1 MRNDLLTLTPD
12 DLAALTNRGILKRAQ
27 RELDDAEVTGTVAE
41 DAAGA
46 LAVTWSD
53 GPFCTIAAGGAL
65 KDGRCTC
72 ASATLCRHL
81 VRTVLA
87 YQKSHAAAAET
98 PPTPAGPWDPG
109 DIPDESLAKHF
120 RPAALSRQRATF
132 DAGVVAELTREAKPV
147 ARFHHPQATVRFL
160 VPGDV
165 RYTHCDCGEEAP
177 CPHAAL
183 AVWAF
188 RRLPDGDAAGLV
200 STAGRAEPV
209 AADLIAELDGVV
221 AALLE
226 SGFSGAT
233 PPWADR
239 VTRLETRCRAGGL
252 AWPADILEGL
262 AEQYRKYATHDAAFA
277 PDRAAELVGELLLR
291 RDAIVHDTGALP
303 QLLVRGSAAQAVGTL
318 GKTRLV
324 GLGCRVTVGHRDTEI
339 VAYLQDADTGGV
351 VVVSKET
358 AHPDPATNPP
368 PADFARL
375 AHSQALKGSGKPFT
389 FRDVARGQLLIE
401 AGQRS
406 AAGVLKVGRAGA
418 SLQPQNYAWESLRPP
433 TLVEDYAILRTR
445 LAAQPPSSLRPRHA
459 AEDFFVLAVQAVAA
473 PHFDGPS
480 QVTLATLIDAAGH
493 TATLRHPYADAGKGG
508 TEALLVALAGPVKFV
523 SGVVRVAQGGLTV
536 EPCAVVVE
544 TERGREMV
552 LPWVDAAPVGG
563 ASVASVGGLAAQ
575 LRDPLAAAFEAM
587 QLATEELLVVG
598 LRRADATAERRWA
611 ELQRTAESVGLTQSG
626 GLVAK
631 LVESLAE
638 KRRTPRW
645 DAGPAAVVLK
655 RIVALMRLVRDAG
668 PG

>member
-1 MRNDLLTLTPD
+1 MRNDLLSLTPD
-12 DLAALTNRGILKRAQ
+12 DLAALTNRGVVKKAQ
-27 RELDDAEVTGTVAE
+27 RELDDAEVSGTVAE
-41 DAAGA
+41 DAAGT
-46 LAVTWSD
+46 LTVTWSD
-53 GPFCTIAAGGAL
+53 GPTSTIAAGSAL

-72 ASATLCRHL
+72 PSATLCRHL

-87 YQKSHAAAAET
+87 YQKSHAAVAET
-98 PPTPAGPWDPG
+98 PPTPAGPWNPG
-109 DIPDESLAKHF
+109 DIPDDALAKHF
-120 RPAALSRQRATF
+120 RPAALSRQRALF
-132 DAGVVAELTREAKPV
+132 EAGVVAEVSRGAKPV

-177 CPHAAL
+177 CPHVPL

-239 VTRLETRCRAGGL
+239 VTRLQARCRTAGL
-252 AWPADILEGL
+252 AWPADILEDL
-262 AEQYRKYATHDAAFA
+262 ADQYRKYATHDAAYA
-277 PDRAAELVGELLLR
+277 PDRAAEVLGELLLR

-303 QLLVRGSAAQAVGTL
+303 QLLVRGSTSPTNGTL
-318 GKTRLV
+318 GKTSLV
-324 GLGCRVTVGHRDTEI
+324 GLGCRVTVGHRGTEI
-339 VAYLQDADTGGV
+339 VAYLQDSDTGGV
-351 VVVSKET
+351 VVVTKET
-358 AHPDPATNPP
+358 PHPDPATNPP

-401 AGQRS
+401 AGQRTP
-406 AAGVLKVGRAGA
+406 AGVLKVGRAGA
-418 SLQPQNYAWESLRPP
+418 SLQPQAYAWEALPPP
-433 TLVEDYAILRTR
+433 TLAEDYATLRAR
-445 LAAQPPSSLRPRHA
+445 LAALPPSCLRPRRA
-459 AEDFFVLAVQAVAA
+459 AEDFFVLAVRAVVA

-480 QVTLATLIDAAGH
+480 QATLATLVDPAGN

-508 TEALLVALAGPVKFV
+508 TEALLAALAGPVKFV
-523 SGVVRVAQGGLTV
+523 SGVVRVAQGGLTI

-544 TERGREMV
+544 MQRGREVV
-552 LPWVDAAPVGG
+552 LPCIDAAPADSVSAAAVTPGG
-563 ASVASVGGLAAQ
+563 ES
-575 LRDPLAAAFEAM
+575 RDPLTTVLASM
-587 QLATEELLVVG
+587 QIALEELLVVG
-598 LRRADATAERRWA
+598 LRRADAAAERRWL
-611 ELQRTAESVGLTQSG
+611 ELQREAESVGLTQFG

-645 DAGPAAVVLK
+645 DAGPAGVALG